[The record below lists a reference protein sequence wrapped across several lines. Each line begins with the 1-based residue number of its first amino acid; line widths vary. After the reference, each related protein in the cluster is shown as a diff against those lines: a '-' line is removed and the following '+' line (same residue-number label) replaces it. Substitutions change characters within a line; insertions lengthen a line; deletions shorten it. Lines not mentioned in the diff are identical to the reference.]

1 MIYIFELQYVCA
13 IREKLMLGFEWC
25 SFFFNSNIEAYVER
39 ALLYRACE
47 GFKKCKNGNGNHL
60 SEAFNTRTRG
70 GEMYNFRLKSL
81 FFSETVSRPMV
92 TMDH

>member
-25 SFFFNSNIEAYVER
+25 SFFLFQYRGLCREGPP
-39 ALLYRACE
+39 YRACE

-60 SEAFNTRTRG
+60 SEAFNTRG